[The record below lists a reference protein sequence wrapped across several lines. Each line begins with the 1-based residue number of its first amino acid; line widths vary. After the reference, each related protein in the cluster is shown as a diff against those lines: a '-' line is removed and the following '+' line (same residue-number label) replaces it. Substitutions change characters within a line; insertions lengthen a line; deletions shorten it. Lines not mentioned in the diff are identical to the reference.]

1 MPKKM
6 WILLD
11 SITKIQSQ
19 QLETEQLQLAILKM
33 SERDWLRFYVWTP
46 GWQNWQ
52 MLRDFLNSDQKEFAL
67 SGAEVSE
74 ASVKSHIQKQIVKA
88 AKPTAAD
95 QASQDADTVAGPV
108 NYDTERSVTK
118 SMTMISSTEDT
129 LSHTLQDYDGHKLAK
144 EPTAAPK
151 AINFKQLNEAYSNRA
166 ERHELKIE
174 ILLINQRSQTFK
186 SYSRNISL
194 TGTLLEDNIPFDF
207 YGTPFD
213 VIVVNRNAA
222 QSPHAKVQIKGEY
235 IMQQAKLTKKSG

>member
-1 MPKKM
+1 
-6 WILLD
+6 
-11 SITKIQSQ
+11 
-19 QLETEQLQLAILKM
+19 
-33 SERDWLRFYVWTP
+33 
-46 GWQNWQ
+46 
-52 MLRDFLNSDQKEFAL
+52 
-67 SGAEVSE
+67 
-74 ASVKSHIQKQIVKA
+74 
-88 AKPTAAD
+88 
-95 QASQDADTVAGPV
+95 
-108 NYDTERSVTK
+108 
-118 SMTMISSTEDT
+118 MTMISSTEDT

-222 QSPHAKVQIKGEY
+222 QSPHAKVQIKGETVGDGLTQRIRFATLNDQQKQKLMNLLNEY